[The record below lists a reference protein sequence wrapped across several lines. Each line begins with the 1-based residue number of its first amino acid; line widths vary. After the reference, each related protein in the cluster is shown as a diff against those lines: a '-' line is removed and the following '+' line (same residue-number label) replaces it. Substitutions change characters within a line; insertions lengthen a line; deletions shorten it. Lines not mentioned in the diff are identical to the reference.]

1 MPGEHPVLIRV
12 GMLSAAVLAIVG
24 CTHVADV
31 LTNTGTAL
39 RRHADAGN
47 GATSSSGATSG
58 ASVSKEQEA
67 INDSVKAWKDACKA
81 SYATPELDPI
91 RHKVELWREPGDDPL
106 PFEIATNSEFP
117 TADERPVIAKWASL
131 RDECIHQ
138 WDALQLIP
146 ASANS
151 TQTAMFKQ
159 LRALVQQTAGDIT
172 ELMIGL
178 YQQKLT
184 YGEYGRKAYEIGKA
198 MGEFTLAIQQ
208 AGASSNNAQQQ
219 LQDVGTAQQQFTD
232 TLDAFGK
239 YVRAVNARKP
249 KTVRMSGA
257 GT

>member
-1 MPGEHPVLIRV
+1 MPGEHPTLIRV

-39 RRHADAGN
+39 RRHADADN
-47 GATSSSGATSG
+47 GATSASGATSG
-58 ASVSKEQEA
+58 SSVSKEQEA
-67 INDSVKAWKDACKA
+67 INDSIKAWKDGCRA
-81 SYATPELDPI
+81 SYAAPELDPI
-91 RHKVELWREPGDDPL
+91 RHKVELMREPGDDPL
-106 PFEIATNSEFP
+106 PFEIATNNEFP
-117 TADERPVIAKWASL
+117 TSDERPVIARWATL
-131 RDECIHQ
+131 RDECIRR
-138 WDALQLIP
+138 WDELQLIP
-146 ASANS
+146 ASAS
-151 TQTAMFKQ
+151 SVQSAMFKQ
-159 LRALVQQTAGDIT
+159 LRALVLQAVGDIT

-184 YGEYGRKAYEIGKA
+184 YGEFGRKNYEIGKA
-198 MGEFTLAIQQ
+198 IGEFTLAIQQ
-208 AGASSNNAQQQ
+208 AGASSSNAQQQ